1 MCYGMGGKRQPS
13 TTSQYDAI
21 SNISTLSM
29 HILDCSTSFPSQNF
43 DVVGVNRGQN
53 FDVVGVNRGHPGLL

>member
-43 DVVGVNRGQN
+43 DVVGVNRG
-53 FDVVGVNRGHPGLL
+53 L